1 MWQPIFQ
8 CSIDTHI
15 ITEVWKT
22 SHIIPLPKKT
32 CPKELGDYRP
42 VALTPT
48 VMKSLER
55 IVIQQLTKS
64 VEDKLDIFQFA
75 YKRNRSTEDAVV
87 TLIHFI
93 LKHLDKPKCTAR
105 ALFLDFTSAF
115 NTIQPEL
122 LLAKMIQM
130 EINPH
135 LVHWYHSFF
144 TNRNQIVKVNQTHSS
159 FIVTNSGAPQGCVSS
174 PLLFTLYTDDCKTE
188 CPNTFILKFSDDT
201 TLLSLLSPED
211 DPCVHQHATDR
222 LVKWCENNSLIINLK
237 KTKEIIFGLPVGSYS
252 PPVTVHNAEIEQV
265 SSYKYLGIY
274 VDATLSWSVHVDFI
288 CGKVQQRIYFLRR
301 LRSFGANKHILLL
314 FFQSIVQ
321 SVMQYGI
328 SAWFSCLSVQL
339 KTKLTRLLHICSK
352 IVGQTLELHFQAAY
366 TKRMLSLASN
376 ISSDPSHVLFKEY
389 QLLPSNRRFRVPQ
402 ARLNRLRNSF
412 VPQSVKLLNQS
423 LVAK

>member
-1 MWQPIFQ
+1 M
-8 CSIDTHI
+8 
-15 ITEVWKT
+15 
-22 SHIIPLPKKT
+22 
-32 CPKELGDYRP
+32 
-42 VALTPT
+42 ALTPII
-48 VMKSLER
+48 MKSLER
-55 IVIQQLTKS
+55 IVIQQLTKF
-64 VEDKLDIFQFA
+64 VEDKLNIFQFA

-93 LKHLDKPKCTAR
+93 LKHLDKPKCKAG
-105 ALFLDFTSAF
+105 ALFFDFISAF

-159 FIVTNSGAPQGCVSS
+159 FIVTNSGAPQGCPFS

-222 LVKWCENNSLIINLK
+222 LVKW
-237 KTKEIIFGLPVGSYS
+237 YS

-288 CGKVQQRIYFLRR
+288 CCKVQQRIYFLRR

-314 FFQSIVQ
+314 F
-321 SVMQYGI
+321 
-328 SAWFSCLSVQL
+328 L
-339 KTKLTRLLHICSK
+339 
-352 IVGQTLELHFQAAY
+352 
-366 TKRMLSLASN
+366 
-376 ISSDPSHVLFKEY
+376 
-389 QLLPSNRRFRVPQ
+389 
-402 ARLNRLRNSF
+402 
-412 VPQSVKLLNQS
+412 
-423 LVAK
+423 